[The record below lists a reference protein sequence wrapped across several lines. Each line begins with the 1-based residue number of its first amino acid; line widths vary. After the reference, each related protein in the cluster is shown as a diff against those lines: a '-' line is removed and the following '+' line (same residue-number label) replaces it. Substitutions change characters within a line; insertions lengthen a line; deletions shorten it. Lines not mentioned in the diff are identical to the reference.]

1 MPALA
6 ACQAQ
11 RTGDQSRPQPP
22 EGRTRVS
29 ASLDREH
36 PRFILDP
43 LKDGCS
49 PAAWSA
55 LCPRKSAPDVYVL
68 PRRWVVERTLA
79 WFTRNRRLDK
89 DYERLPETGETFIYM
104 AMSRILIKR
113 LTKCLEQTA

>member
-11 RTGDQSRPQPP
+11 RTGDRSRPQPP

-43 LKDGCS
+43 LK
-49 PAAWSA
+49 
-55 LCPRKSAPDVYVL
+55 
-68 PRRWVVERTLA
+68 
-79 WFTRNRRLDK
+79 RRLLSR
-89 DYERLPETGETFIYM
+89 RLV
-104 AMSRILIKR
+104 R
-113 LTKCLEQTA
+113 LVPQEISA